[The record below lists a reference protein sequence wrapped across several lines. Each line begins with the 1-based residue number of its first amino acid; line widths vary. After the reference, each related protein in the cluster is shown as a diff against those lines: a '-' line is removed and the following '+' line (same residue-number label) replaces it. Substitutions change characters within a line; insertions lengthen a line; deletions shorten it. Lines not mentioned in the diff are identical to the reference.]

1 MYTYRNEIEKG
12 VVAMVY
18 GLAVLISF
26 AIVFA
31 SVPPLRVFALRLGFV
46 DRPNQRKI
54 HNKPIP
60 LMGGAAIFVGCVITM
75 FIFIGFT
82 SLTWTIVTGGT
93 VLVIIGLL
101 DDGSKAKGK
110 DFPVWPR
117 VILYMGAASI
127 PSLFHI
133 KIAGITNPF
142 THLFISFPDWLSWL
156 TTMLWVFALINMINF
171 IDGVDGLASG
181 VCTLSALT
189 LLTVAIIK
197 GQPSSAILA
206 IIVAGACFGFLV
218 HNFYP
223 ARIFMGDAGATFLGF
238 TLAVIAVDGAFK
250 KATFITLL
258 VPLLALGLPIFDT
271 AYVML
276 RRLISGKGLHHADKL
291 HTHHLLMKWGLSQ
304 VQTVSF
310 LYLIAALFAL
320 LSIILL
326 LVIG

>member
-1 MYTYRNEIEKG
+1 
-12 VVAMVY
+12 MVY
-18 GLAVLISF
+18 GLAALISF

-31 SVPPLRVFALRLGFV
+31 SVPPLRMLALHLGFV
-46 DRPNQRKI
+46 DRPNHRKI
-54 HNKPIP
+54 HNEPIP

-82 SLTWTIVTGGT
+82 PLTWTIVTGGT
-93 VLVIIGLL
+93 VLVIIGLI
-101 DDGSKAKGK
+101 DDGTKAKGK

-117 VILYMGAASI
+117 LILYIATASI
-127 PSLFHI
+127 PSMFHI
-133 KIAGITNPF
+133 SIAGITNPV
-142 THLFISFPDWLSWL
+142 TNQFIWFPDWFSWL
-156 TTMLWVFALINMINF
+156 TTMLWVFGLINMINF

-189 LLTVAIIK
+189 LLTLALIK
-197 GQPSSAILA
+197 GQSSTAILA
-206 IIVAGACFGFLV
+206 VIVAGVSFGFLV

-238 TLAVIAVDGAFK
+238 TLAVIAVAGTSK
-250 KATFITLL
+250 RATFISLL

-276 RRLISGKGLHHADKL
+276 RRLISGKSLHRADKL
-291 HTHHLLMKWGLSQ
+291 HTHHILMKWGLSQ

-326 LVIG
+326 LVIS

>member
-1 MYTYRNEIEKG
+1 MI
-12 VVAMVY
+12 Y
-18 GLAVLISF
+18 GIAAFISF

-31 SVPPLRVFALRLGFV
+31 SVPPLRILALRLGFV
-46 DRPNQRKI
+46 DRPTQRKI

-60 LMGGAAIFVGCVITM
+60 LMGGAAIFIGCVIAM
-75 FIFIGFT
+75 FVCIGFT
-82 SLTWTIVTGGT
+82 PLTWTILSGGT
-93 VLVIIGLL
+93 VLVIVGLL
-101 DDGSKAKGK
+101 DDASKAKGK
-110 DFPVWPR
+110 EFPVWPR
-117 VILYMGAASI
+117 VILYLGAASI
-127 PSLFHI
+127 PTLFHI
-133 KIAGITNPF
+133 HIAGIANPI
-142 THLFISFPDWLSWL
+142 TGLFISFPDWLSWL
-156 TTMLWVFALINMINF
+156 TTMIWVFALINMINF

-189 LLTVAIIK
+189 LLIVALIK
-197 GQPSSAILA
+197 GQPSTAILA

-238 TLAVIAVDGAFK
+238 TLAVIAVDGTFK

-271 AYVML
+271 IYVMM
-276 RRLISGKGLHHADKL
+276 RRLISGKGLHRADKL

-326 LVIG
+326 LAIS

>member
-1 MYTYRNEIEKG
+1 MYIRIQIIDKG
-12 VVAMVY
+12 VVAMIY
-18 GLAVLISF
+18 GLAAFISF

-31 SVPPLRVFALRLGFV
+31 SVPPLRILALRLGFV
-46 DRPNQRKI
+46 DRPTQRKI

-60 LMGGAAIFVGCVITM
+60 LMGGAAIFVGCVIAM
-75 FIFIGFT
+75 FVCIGFT
-82 SLTWTIVTGGT
+82 PLTWTIVSGGT
-93 VLVIIGLL
+93 VLVIVGLL
-101 DDGSKAKGK
+101 DDASKAKGK
-110 DFPVWPR
+110 EFPVWPR
-117 VILYMGAASI
+117 VILYLGAASI
-127 PSLFHI
+127 PTLFHI
-133 KIAGITNPF
+133 HIAGIANPF
-142 THLFISFPDWLSWL
+142 TGLFISFPDWLSWL
-156 TTMLWVFALINMINF
+156 TTMIWVFALINMINF

-189 LLTVAIIK
+189 LLIVALIK
-197 GQPSSAILA
+197 GQPSTAILA

-238 TLAVIAVDGAFK
+238 TLAVIAVDGTFK

-271 AYVML
+271 IYVMM
-276 RRLISGKGLHHADKL
+276 RRLISGKGLHRADKL

-326 LVIG
+326 LAIS

>member
-1 MYTYRNEIEKG
+1 MI
-12 VVAMVY
+12 Y
-18 GLAVLISF
+18 GLAAFISF

-31 SVPPLRVFALRLGFV
+31 SVPPLRTLALRHGFV

-60 LMGGAAIFVGCVITM
+60 LMGGAAIFVGCVISM
-75 FIFIGFT
+75 FVFIGFT
-82 SLTWTIVTGGT
+82 PLTWTIVTGGT
-93 VLVIIGLL
+93 VLVIVGLL
-101 DDGSKAKGK
+101 DDSAKAKGR

-133 KIAGITNPF
+133 KIAGIANPF
-142 THLFISFPDWLSWL
+142 TDLFISFPDWFSWL
-156 TTMLWVFALINMINF
+156 MTMLWVFGLINMINF

-189 LLTVAIIK
+189 LLTVALIT

-206 IIVAGACFGFLV
+206 VIVAGSCFGFLV

-223 ARIFMGDAGATFLGF
+223 ARIFMGDAGATFLGY
-238 TLAVIAVDGAFK
+238 TLAVIAVDGTYK
-250 KATFITLL
+250 RATFITVL
-258 VPLLALGLPIFDT
+258 VPVLALGLPIFDT

-276 RRLISGKGLHHADKL
+276 RRLLSGKGLHRADKL
-291 HTHHLLMKWGLSQ
+291 HTHHVLMKWGLSQ

-326 LVIG
+326 LAIG

>member
-1 MYTYRNEIEKG
+1 MYRYRQKCEKG
-12 VVAMVY
+12 VAAMVY
-18 GLAVLISF
+18 GLAALISF

-31 SVPPLRVFALRLGFV
+31 IVPPLRMLALRLGFV
-46 DRPNQRKI
+46 DRPNHRKI

-60 LMGGAAIFVGCVITM
+60 LMGGAAIFVGCVVAM

-82 SLTWTIVTGGT
+82 PLTWTIVSGGT
-93 VLVIIGLL
+93 VLVIVGLM
-101 DDGSKAKGK
+101 DDGAKARGK

-117 VILYMGAASI
+117 VILYIGAASI
-127 PSLFHI
+127 PTLFHI
-133 KIAGITNPF
+133 KIAGIANPF
-142 THLFISFPDWLSWL
+142 TDQFVSFPDWFSWL
-156 TTMLWVFALINMINF
+156 TTMLWVFGLINMINF

-189 LLTVAIIK
+189 LLVVALIK
-197 GQPSSAILA
+197 GQPSTAILA
-206 IIVAGACFGFLV
+206 VILAGVCFGFLV

-223 ARIFMGDAGATFLGF
+223 ARIFMGDAGATFLGY
-238 TLAVIAVDGAFK
+238 TLAVIAVDGTFK
-250 KATFITLL
+250 RATFITLL

-276 RRLISGKGLHHADKL
+276 RRLISGKGLHKADKL
-291 HTHHLLMKWGLSQ
+291 HTHHILMKWGLSQ

-326 LVIG
+326 LAIS

>member
-1 MYTYRNEIEKG
+1 MYTSSNILEKG

-18 GLAVLISF
+18 GLAALISF

-31 SVPPLRVFALRLGFV
+31 SVPPLRKLALRLGFV
-46 DRPNQRKI
+46 DRPNNRKI
-54 HNKPIP
+54 HHKPIP
-60 LMGGAAIFVGCVITM
+60 LMGGAAIFVGCVVAM
-75 FIFIGFT
+75 FIYIGFT
-82 SLTWTIVTGGT
+82 PLTWTIVTGGT
-93 VLVIIGLL
+93 VLVIIGLV
-101 DDGSKAKGK
+101 DDGAKAKGR

-117 VILYMGAASI
+117 VIFYMGAASI
-127 PSLFHI
+127 PTLFHI
-133 KIAGITNPF
+133 KIAGIANPVNG
-142 THLFISFPDWLSWL
+142 LFISFPDWFSWL
-156 TTMLWVFALINMINF
+156 TTMLWVFGLINMINF

-189 LLTVAIIK
+189 LLTAALIK
-197 GQPSSAILA
+197 GQPSTAILA
-206 IIVAGACFGFLV
+206 VIVAGACFGFLV

-223 ARIFMGDAGATFLGF
+223 ARIFMGDAGATFLGY
-238 TLAVIAVDGAFK
+238 TLAVIAVDGTFK
-250 KATFITLL
+250 RATFITLL

-276 RRLISGKGLHHADKL
+276 RRLISGKGLHQADKL
-291 HTHHLLMKWGLSQ
+291 HTHHVLMKWGLNQ

-326 LVIG
+326 LAIG